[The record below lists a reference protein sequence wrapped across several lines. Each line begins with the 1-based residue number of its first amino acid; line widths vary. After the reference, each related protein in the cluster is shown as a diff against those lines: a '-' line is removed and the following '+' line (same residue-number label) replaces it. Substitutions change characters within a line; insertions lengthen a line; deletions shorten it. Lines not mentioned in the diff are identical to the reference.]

1 MQNIENLKKKL
12 NALRINFSNEE
23 LKFLTSY
30 GQEIEKQPK
39 EMVNPSLSLSIKRL
53 GTLFYAKEIDITTV
67 SEFVAQTQKKRGKIS
82 TNEIDFIFQEIID
95 NKTDINQFFKLS
107 EVFRIVDSYLLKKS
121 KVSRASFELHT
132 VEKKVHEF
140 ANEANQFLQD
150 AVRKWKDGQEL
161 TIYEKCAIGKRHEFN
176 VKNAEILKEKAE
188 NDLDEENS
196 KIVTR
201 HKNEHF
207 GLFIDESQN
216 IPVFWTKELLYHFY
230 LFTHL

>member
-1 MQNIENLKKKL
+1 MQNTENLKKKL

-39 EMVNPSLSLSIKRL
+39 EMVNPTLSLSIKRL
-53 GTLFYAKEIDITTV
+53 GTIFYSKEIDITTV

-82 TNEIDFIFQEIID
+82 TSEIDFIFQEIID

-107 EVFRIVDSYLLKKS
+107 EVFRIIDSYLLKKS

-132 VEKKVHEF
+132 EEKKVQEF

-150 AVRKWKDGQEL
+150 AVRKWKEGQEL
-161 TIYEKCAIGKRHEFN
+161 TIYEKCAIGKRHEFD
-176 VKNAEILKEKAE
+176 VKNAEILKEQAE
-188 NDLDEENS
+188 NDLIEENK
-196 KIVTR
+196 KIEAR

>member
-1 MQNIENLKKKL
+1 MQKTDALKKKL
-12 NALRINFSNEE
+12 QTLRINVSNEE
-23 LKFLTSY
+23 LNILVSY

-39 EMVNPSLSLSIKRL
+39 EMVNPSLSLSLKRL
-53 GTLFYAKEIDITTV
+53 GTLFYSKEIDITTV
-67 SEFVAQTQKKRGKIS
+67 SEFVSQIQKKRGKIS
-82 TNEIDFIFQEIID
+82 VKEIDYVFQEIID
-95 NKTDINQFFKLS
+95 NKTDINTFFKLS
-107 EVFRIVDSYLLKKS
+107 EILRIIDAYLVKKAKVARVSY
-121 KVSRASFELHT
+121 EIHN
-132 VEKKVHEF
+132 ENKKVEEF

-150 AVRKWKDGQEL
+150 AVKKWKDGKEL
-161 TIYEKCAIGKRHEFN
+161 TIYEKCAIGKRHEFD
-176 VKNAEILKEKAE
+176 VRNADILKEQAE
-188 NDLDEENS
+188 NDLDQENS